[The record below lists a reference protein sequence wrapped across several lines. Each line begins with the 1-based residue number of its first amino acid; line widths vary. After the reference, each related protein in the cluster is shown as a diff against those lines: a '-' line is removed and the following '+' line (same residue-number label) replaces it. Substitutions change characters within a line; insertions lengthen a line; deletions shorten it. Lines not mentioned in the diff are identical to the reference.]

1 LLILIWYTLR
11 PKTGPLYHILKN
23 KWSDRL
29 YCLEYKLVI
38 FCIFKIVLLE
48 SDSIQDDLI
57 STTFVAFFHL
67 QSPFFSFFSSY
78 FPPSFVPQLNF
89 LISSLLVKLSI
100 GFAKKNKDFL
110 SQILL
115 SRIYIYIYFPYFWLT
130 KFPSVLHIWLGS
142 HNSWF

>member
-1 LLILIWYTLR
+1 MLILIWYTLR

-48 SDSIQDDLI
+48 SDSIRGDLI
-57 STTFVAFFHL
+57 STTFVTFLHL

-78 FPPSFVPQLNF
+78 FPLSFVSQLNF

-100 GFAKKNKDFL
+100 GFAKKNIDFL

-115 SRIYIYIYFPYFWLT
+115 SRICIYFPYFWLT
-130 KFPSVLHIWLGS
+130 KCPSILHIWLGS